1 MCVCKGMAHR
11 HSATS
16 WAFRPPRQKVSQL
29 ALRTSSG
36 DSLGPGDPPLLTG
49 HVMRGHVVVRPR
61 PQARAAA
68 RWGPAFAPEVPAFVR
83 QLLARWRRWRW
94 WRRQRARSKMAL
106 RPGTGTGGGGA
117 AGAGA
122 GAPGGGRWVRRAGSE
137 HPHLHRGVDLGGYG
151 GFRECRPFSFELGYG
166 RRGVRSLRGLRRGP
180 GAGRLYSKLRAT
192 CCLGGRAGAGGKRR
206 GFLGLPR
213 VLQGRC
219 GKPAHTVP
227 EMDAGRRVCPFF
239 FYSALSCL
247 FCFLNVRQTGKSE
260 DICISD
266 CLVIELLSY
275 RQSYSLTNCKICL
288 LFKKVLKNMENH

>member
-206 GFLGLPR
+206 GARLSEAARLSGLAKGVAGEVWKTCTHSSRDGCGPQGLSFLLLQCP
-213 VLQGRC
+213 VLS
-219 GKPAHTVP
+219 
-227 EMDAGRRVCPFF
+227 F
-239 FYSALSCL
+239 L
-247 FCFLNVRQTGKSE
+247 FSKRA
-260 DICISD
+260 
-266 CLVIELLSY
+266 
-275 RQSYSLTNCKICL
+275 TNRKI
-288 LFKKVLKNMENH
+288 